1 MKWEFFSV
9 DLKNL
14 FLENNSFRDAETWL
28 ETSSGKVNSSFFKSL
43 SPEIWWGNNGG
54 WILIAMGTVEYNII
68 RKNVKKNQ
76 IYLWKSPGSVNSRL
90 FKSWSRVGDGV
101 KIGFDFHKDIN
112 GKKIINHSFLQFG
125 MYLLVCMKA
134 NNDHWNN
141 LSMKKLI

>member
-28 ETSSGKVNSSFFKSL
+28 ETSSGKVNLSFFISL

-68 RKNVKKNQ
+68 RKNVKKIKF
-76 IYLWKSPGSVNSRL
+76 IYENHQVVLIQDCSNHDPELGMGS
-90 FKSWSRVGDGV
+90 K
-101 KIGFDFHKDIN
+101 
-112 GKKIINHSFLQFG
+112 
-125 MYLLVCMKA
+125 
-134 NNDHWNN
+134 
-141 LSMKKLI
+141 